1 MSITTAEPLLAPPR
15 AGLSW
20 AAVFGGA
27 TAATAI
33 TIMLLA
39 LGSGLG
45 LAALSPGGQGSS
57 GAATF
62 TVYAA
67 IWLIIVQWI
76 SAFFGGYLAGRL
88 RAGWSGVHRDEVTFR
103 DTASGL
109 IAWAVATIFVVG
121 LASSGAASLLGSAA
135 RATASVVSATALSQ
149 AHSAGGSQGGVS
161 GYLLDT
167 LFRQAN
173 PDVQTNGVEAKAE
186 AGRILLAGATGS
198 LSPSDHTYL
207 VQLVA
212 ARTGITAADAGKRV
226 DQVVAAE
233 KQAVAKAAQVANAAR
248 KTAAQFAIY
257 VFFSMLIGAF
267 IACVAGAIGGRQR
280 DSF

>member
-1 MSITTAEPLLAPPR
+1 MSIATTERPLTSPR

-33 TIMLLA
+33 TIMLMA

-45 LAALSPGGQGSS
+45 LAALSPGGHGNP
-57 GAATF
+57 GATTF

-88 RAGWSGVHRDEVTFR
+88 RAGWGGVHHDEVVFR

-109 IAWAVATIFVVG
+109 VAWAVATIFVVA

-135 RATASVVSATALSQ
+135 RATTSVISATALSQ

-161 GYLLDT
+161 DYLLDT
-167 LFRQAN
+167 LFRQTSPN
-173 PDVQTNGVEAKAE
+173 PQTNSAEVKAE
-186 AGRILLAGATGS
+186 AGRILLTGVTGN

-207 VQLVA
+207 VKLVA
-212 ARTGITAADAGKRV
+212 ARTGITPADAGKRV

-233 KQAVAKAAQVANAAR
+233 KQAAAKAAQVANAAR
-248 KTAAQFAIY
+248 KTAAKFAIY